1 MAILQLLGICSL
13 LVVSWWVYRNV
24 WLFTSRHDHGEASG
38 CGRMHILASSWK
50 LPFGID
56 KLLNSL
62 EAEKGRKLPLL
73 SFEDHERYG
82 DTYGQYAGGMFV
94 ILTRDSRNIAS
105 ILSGQSSKFDY
116 GNLRQICFGCLLGD
130 GIFTENGE
138 DWKRSRKLLA
148 SQLQKQKFPPSHT
161 MESHFQNMLRVN
173 FFLGRNTVPT
183 YLFLGV
189 STDLLASPS
198 TDNSEGKRFSLAF
211 NEALRW
217 LATREQF
224 KMFAWLVTGPKLW
237 LLCHTARDSLEN
249 MIIEAQRQERGSNV
263 TTFTDFLGQT
273 TDLGK
278 ARDEVMSLL
287 FAARDTNASLLC
299 WIVYVLAREP
309 EVFKKLETDILSAVG
324 TDPNV
329 TPSDF
334 DLTRMQYL
342 EDVVYECLRL
352 FPPIPINGR
361 ICNTT
366 TTLPA
371 GGGVSGEDP
380 ILVPKGALIC
390 FSTFG
395 CHRSAKYYGEDVMK
409 FRPERW
415 REVDVKTR
423 TNDYSFHPFIGGP
436 RKCLGENYALKLT
449 KYTICRLVQ
458 CFRAIE
464 ADDLHSK
471 DRCNWQQ
478 RIKYQVGL
486 TMAPDEAVH
495 LRLTRR

>member
-1 MAILQLLGICSL
+1 
-13 LVVSWWVYRNV
+13 
-24 WLFTSRHDHGEASG
+24 
-38 CGRMHILASSWK
+38 
-50 LPFGID
+50 
-56 KLLNSL
+56 
-62 EAEKGRKLPLL
+62 
-73 SFEDHERYG
+73 
-82 DTYGQYAGGMFV
+82 MFV
-94 ILTRDSRNIAS
+94 ILTRDPRNIAS
-105 ILSGQSSKFDY
+105 ILSGQSSNFDY
-116 GNLRQICFGCLLGD
+116 GNLRRSCFGCLLGE

-138 DWKRSRKLLA
+138 DWKGSRKLLA
-148 SQLQKQKFPPSHT
+148 SQLQNTKFPPSHT
-161 MESHFQNMLRVN
+161 IEAHFQSMLRAISSSKDTPSRVDVRPI
-173 FFLGRNTVPT
+173 LYDYTLDVGTD
-183 YLFLGV
+183 LFLGV
-189 STDLLASPS
+189 STDLLASSS
-198 TDNSEGKRFSLAF
+198 TDNSEGTRFSLAF
-211 NEALRW
+211 NKALRW
-217 LATREQF
+217 LATRERF
-224 KMFAWLVTGPKLW
+224 KAFAWVVTGPKLW
-237 LLCHTARDSLEN
+237 SLCHTARDSLEN

-278 ARDEVMSLL
+278 ARDELMSLL
-287 FAARDTNASLLC
+287 FAAHGTNTSLLC

-309 EVFKKLETDILSAVG
+309 EAFKKLETDILSLVG
-324 TDPNV
+324 TDPNA
-329 TPSDF
+329 TPSDS
-334 DLTRMQYL
+334 DLTGMQYL

-395 CHRSAKYYGEDVMK
+395 CHRSAKYYGEDVNE

-415 REVDVKTR
+415 READVKTR
-423 TNDYSFHPFIGGP
+423 TSDYSFHPFIGGP
-436 RKCLGENYALKLT
+436 RKCLGEDYALKLT

-471 DRCNWQQ
+471 DGSNWQQ